1 MKRRP
6 GRDSAFLCC
15 AAMLHQKSRKTSLN
29 ETLAG
34 GDGFARGMRPALA
47 DDGGAATLAA
57 VQGIFKSSMA
67 GHDFLPF
74 PAMHEWAVPSHGLQ
88 VETVDAHAGGQS
100 LRLIL
105 RGVPPLGGRTMVER
119 QAYAERHFDHLRRA
133 LLLEP
138 RGHPDLHGCLLT
150 PPQYHGSHFGVIFM
164 HRGGFRPMC
173 GHGVIALTTLLLECG
188 LVEMKVPETRLRLD
202 TPVGM
207 IRAYGQIREGQVER
221 VFFENAPSRVVATG
235 CRREVPGLGQVNY
248 DLAFGG
254 GLFAF
259 VDAGALGLSIAAE
272 AEPALALAGRALLA
286 ALAGHPAGEMP
297 ESALEGMLMGVVFTG
312 PPSRRRGG
320 RADAR
325 QVCVSAGGSVDR
337 SAGGM
342 EICARLA
349 LLSSQGLVR
358 DGVDFAVEGITGS
371 VFRGKIVG
379 RDSDPVTG
387 GAICEIEGQAW
398 VTGRHTFLI
407 AEDDPF
413 RSGFLL

>member
-1 MKRRP
+1 
-6 GRDSAFLCC
+6 
-15 AAMLHQKSRKTSLN
+15 
-29 ETLAG
+29 
-34 GDGFARGMRPALA
+34 MRPALA
-47 DDGGAATLAA
+47 EEGAAATLA
-57 VQGIFKSSMA
+57 VSQGIITSSMA
-67 GHDFLPF
+67 DHDFLPV
-74 PAMHEWAVPSHGLQ
+74 PALHEWAVPSHGLQ

-119 QAYAERHFDHLRRA
+119 QAYAERHFDHLRKA

-150 PPQYHGSHFGVIFM
+150 PPQHTGSHFGVLFM

-173 GHGVIALTTLLLECG
+173 GHGVIALTTILLECG
-188 LVEMKVPETRLRLD
+188 LVEMKAPETRLRLD

-235 CRREVPGLGQVNY
+235 CRVEVPGLGNVIY

-259 VDAGALGLSIAAE
+259 VEAGALGLSIAAE
-272 AEPALALAGRALLA
+272 AQLALAGKALLA
-286 ALAGHPAGEMP
+286 ALSGQPVRELP
-297 ESALEGMLMGVVFTG
+297 ESASSGVPAGVVFTG

-320 RADAR
+320 GADAR
-325 QVCVSAGGSVDR
+325 QVCVSADGGVDR

-349 LLSSQGLVR
+349 LLSTQGVVR

-379 RDSDPVTG
+379 RDSDPETG
-387 GAICEIEGQAW
+387 GVICEIEGQAW